1 MRRPMWKEWWQTYG
15 GRLSGALAGGA
26 LFIVYKTS
34 GFWDMLF
41 CALLVGTGYWIGKM
55 RDEKREPLIPWERLV
70 DWLESRW
77 PRSR

>member
-1 MRRPMWKEWWQTYG
+1 
-15 GRLSGALAGGA
+15 